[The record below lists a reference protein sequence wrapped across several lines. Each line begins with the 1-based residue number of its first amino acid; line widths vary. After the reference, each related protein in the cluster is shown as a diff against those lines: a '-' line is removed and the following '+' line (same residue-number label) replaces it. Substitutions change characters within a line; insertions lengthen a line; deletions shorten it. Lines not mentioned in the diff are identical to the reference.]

1 MTDQQ
6 QAFINKIAPLV
17 QKYAPQFGIKVCSP
31 IIAQAILESGW
42 GTTDK
47 ALYNNFFG
55 IKYYAGR
62 VPSSYAPFYSQSSEQ
77 RPDGSYYPIICQ
89 WCAFASVE
97 YGIKGYFEFL
107 MNSPTHNYD
116 NLKGI
121 TDPHKYLETIRADGY
136 ATSLKYVENVYERI
150 TDYNLTQYDPKAIEI
165 TTNYAMKGNYGG
177 QRSILDIQYIA
188 LHYTSNDGDSA
199 TGNGNYFR
207 NNLVKASAHYFVDD
221 TKIIQSV
228 PDDYVAW
235 SVGGKKYS
243 DCAMTGGGK
252 LYGIAKNQNTISIEL
267 CDTVKDGTVYPKQA
281 TINNALALTRMLMEK
296 YGIELDH
303 VIRHF
308 DVNGKH
314 CPAYWMDDR
323 KWDNEFRSK
332 LGLGDTTIPADTVPD
347 SESLY
352 RVQIGAYKV
361 KLNATLMQNKLKK
374 AGFDSFIK
382 EVGGYYKVQCGAYS
396 VRANAEA
403 LKTRL
408 MQKGFSA
415 IIA

>member
-47 ALYNNFFG
+47 ARYNNFFG

-97 YGIKGYFEFL
+97 DGIKGYFEFL

-121 TDPHKYLETIRADGY
+121 TDPHKYLEVIRADGY
-136 ATSLKYVENVYERI
+136 ATSLKYVENVYKRI
-150 TDYNLTQYDPKAIEI
+150 VDYNLTAYDPKIIEYK
-165 TTNYAMKGNYGG
+165 TNYAAKGNYGSK
-177 QRSILDIQYIA
+177 RPISDIGYIA
-188 LHYTSNDGDSA
+188 LHYTANDGD
-199 TGNGNYFR
+199 TDEGNGNYFK
-207 NNLVKASAHYFVDD
+207 NNIVKASAHYFVDD
-221 TKIIQSV
+221 DSVTQSV

-235 SVGGKKYS
+235 SVGGKKYT
-243 DCAMTGGGK
+243 DCAQTGGGS

-267 CDTVKDGTVYPKQA
+267 CDTVKDGTIYPTQA
-281 TINNALALTRMLMEK
+281 TINNALILTRSLMEK
-296 YGIELDH
+296 YGIALDH

-308 DVNGKH
+308 DVTGKH
-314 CPAYWMDDR
+314 CPAYWMNYG
-323 KWDNEFRSK
+323 KWRDEFLLK
-332 LGLGDTTIPADTVPD
+332 LGSSVPADTVPS

-352 RVQIGAYKV
+352 RVQVGAYKI
-361 KLNATLMQNKLKK
+361 KANAVLMQNKLRK
-374 AGFDSFIK
+374 AGFDNFIK
-382 EVGGYYKVQCGAYS
+382 EMDGYYKVQCGAYS
-396 VRANAEA
+396 IRANAEA

-408 MQKGFSA
+408 MQKGFQA
-415 IIA
+415 IIV